1 MTPKTQRSLGRIL
14 AMALFAQLAMP
25 AMADGMKPE
34 TSVIV
39 LNEADGETSI
49 NIQNTDAGP
58 ALLYSSIHNIPED
71 DEPLA
76 MLTPPVVRVEG
87 GQTQLVRFINQSK
100 EPLKTQRL
108 KRVFFEGIPQKDE
121 SGGARINITVR
132 QDIPLILHPKG
143 LPKNREPW
151 KLLTWSVESSDL
163 VVRNDS
169 AYVVRLAQMVKLQPA
184 GTEVSLPRTYVLP
197 GETFKLPLPANTAK
211 AHSVRL
217 FPATVYGYAVDS
229 YDAPLTSAT
238 NSS

>member
-1 MTPKTQRSLGRIL
+1 MTPTTKRLLSRFIAT
-14 AMALFAQLAMP
+14 ALLIP
-25 AMADGMKPE
+25 AASFVFADGMQPQ
-34 TSVIV
+34 TTVVV

-49 NIQNTDAGP
+49 NIKNTDVGP
-58 ALLYSSIHNIPED
+58 ALLYSSIQNIPED
-71 DEPLA
+71 DEPLV

-87 GQTQLVRFINQSK
+87 GQTQLVRFLNQSK

-121 SGGARINITVR
+121 SGNARITVTVR
-132 QDIPLILHPKG
+132 QDLPLILHPKG

-151 KLLTWSVESSDL
+151 KLLKWSVEGNDL

-169 AYVVRLAQMVKLQPA
+169 AYVVRLAQVVKLQPA

-197 GETFKLPLPANTAK
+197 GKTFTLPLPANVGK
-211 AHSVRL
+211 AEAVRL

-229 YDAPLTSAT
+229 YDAPLTSAIDST
-238 NSS
+238 